1 MNQITTFT
9 TPGGE
14 EMVILPREDF
24 DRLVAAAEDHADA
37 AIYDQSKARLATG
50 EDELVPAAVVDR
62 ILQGEN
68 PIRVWRQHRGLTMS
82 DLADTTSLSQAYLS
96 QIETGKRVGQAETLR
111 VIATALGVTVDD
123 LI

>member
-1 MNQITTFT
+1 MNQVTTFT

-14 EMVILPREDF
+14 EMVVLPREDF
-24 DRLVAAAEDHADA
+24 DRLVAAAEDHADIA
-37 AIYDQSKARLATG
+37 TYDQAKARLATG

-62 ILQGEN
+62 ILQGES

-111 VIATALGVTVDD
+111 VIATALGVTIDD

>member
-50 EDELVPAAVVDR
+50 EDELV
-62 ILQGEN
+62 
-68 PIRVWRQHRGLTMS
+68 
-82 DLADTTSLSQAYLS
+82 
-96 QIETGKRVGQAETLR
+96 
-111 VIATALGVTVDD
+111 VTKGDNDD
-123 LI
+123 EH